1 MLKFIHFLE
10 FIIIFFFFI
19 KTSKFSKCLD
29 KNNMTNILNLSFCIS
44 DLNNNNDSNNLE
56 DKPSD
61 DEILNNSINTII
73 ETEDTTYDSKTNNN
87 PNLMDTGEK
96 EIDCCL
102 LTIRQESEAD
112 IKKCIEIKKDEDEIE
127 KRTDAFQIMFKNAEI
142 SIDCEHKYIYVKF
155 LPIILFFVIN
165 LIF

>member
-10 FIIIFFFFI
+10 FIIIFFSLI

-29 KNNMTNILNLSFCIS
+29 KNNMTNTLNLSFCIK
-44 DLNNNNDSNNLE
+44 DLNNSNDTVF
-56 DKPSD
+56 
-61 DEILNNSINTII
+61 EIRNSSTNTII
-73 ETEDTTYDSKTNNN
+73 EMEDTTYDIKTNNN

>member
-10 FIIIFFFFI
+10 FIIIFFSLI

-29 KNNMTNILNLSFCIS
+29 KNNMTNTLNLSFCIK
-44 DLNNNNDSNNLE
+44 DLNNSNDSNNLE
-56 DKPSD
+56 YKTSVL
-61 DEILNNSINTII
+61 EIRNSSTNTII
-73 ETEDTTYDSKTNNN
+73 EMEDTTYDIKTNNN
-87 PNLMDTGEK
+87 SNLMDTGEK

-127 KRTDAFQIMFKNAEI
+127 KRTDAFQIMFKNADH
-142 SIDCEHKYIYVKF
+142 SAFASRRRGNCRV
-155 LPIILFFVIN
+155 
-165 LIF
+165 